1 MKSMQCNII
10 VQLWCICDGG
20 AVVVESLLV
29 DRSCL
34 CHQHLQ
40 LKTGE
45 YMRDEGGG
53 GCFPDT
59 QRPYRSPPTIKH
71 THTHTHIHTLQEAH
85 RGGSMCPLSGGLM
98 SPPALSALTI
108 AALITPTS

>member
-53 GCFPDT
+53 G
-59 QRPYRSPPTIKH
+59 
-71 THTHTHIHTLQEAH
+71 
-85 RGGSMCPLSGGLM
+85 GGAVP
-98 SPPALSALTI
+98 
-108 AALITPTS
+108 